1 MTGLATGNG
10 FPNVVVTGVAMT
22 TALAT
27 DAEGTWKR
35 LLDGQS
41 GIRKLEDP
49 FVEEYD
55 LPVRIGGHLLED
67 FDGEL
72 TRVELRRL
80 SYLQKMSTVIG
91 RRVWK
96 NAGAPEVDPKRLM
109 VSIGTGM
116 GSSEEML
123 FAYDGMRA
131 KGLRAVSPLVVQM
144 YMPNAAAAAVGLER
158 KAKAGVITPISAC
171 ASGSEGIA
179 HAWRNIVLG
188 EADIAICGGVETK
201 IEAVPIAGF
210 AQMRIVLSTTNDDP
224 AGACRPFDKDRNGFV
239 FGEGGALM
247 VIETEEH
254 AKARGANI
262 LARLMG
268 ASITSDGY
276 HIVAPDPNGEQA
288 GHAMTRAIQLAG
300 LQPTDIDHVNAHATG
315 TSVGDVAEGKAI
327 NNAMGGHKP
336 AVYAPKARAR
346 PLGRRGRCGRVD
358 PDRVRVARRCHPA
371 DAQPEEPGSG
381 DRPRRRR
388 RFAATRQLPTTRSTI
403 RSDSVGTTWRSPS
416 GSTERPDIRPLQ
428 EVSMTITAPE
438 TVGESL
444 DPRDPLL
451 RLSTFFDDG
460 SVELLHERDR
470 SGVLAAAGTVNGV
483 RTIAFCTDGTV
494 MGGAMGVE
502 GCAHIVNAYDT
513 AIEEQSPIVG
523 IWHSGGARLAE
534 GVKALHAVGLV
545 FEAMIRASGYVP
557 QISVVVG
564 FAAGGAAYGP
574 ALTDVIVMAPDEPGV
589 RHRPRHRAQCH
600 RRGRRHGV
608 ARRAGHPPQEVRRV
622 PHRRR
627 RRARRLRARPPA
639 GRIVLPAGPFRP
651 HQGRGG

>member
-1 MTGLATGNG
+1 MGGLATGNG
-10 FPNVVVTGVAMT
+10 FPNVVVTGIAMT

-27 DAEGTWKR
+27 SADDTWKK

-41 GIRKLEDP
+41 GIRRLEDP

-67 FDGEL
+67 FDQEL

-80 SYLQKMSTVIG
+80 SYLQKMSTVLG
-91 RRVWK
+91 RRVWE
-96 NAGAPEVDPKRLM
+96 NAGTPEVDPKRLM

-116 GSSEEML
+116 GSTEEL
-123 FAYDGMRA
+123 VFSYDGMRA
-131 KGLRAVSPLVVQM
+131 KGLRAVSPLAVQM

-158 KAKAGVITPISAC
+158 QARAGVVTPVSAC

-188 EADIAICGGVETK
+188 EADVAICGGVETK

-262 LARLMG
+262 LARVMG

-336 AVYAPKARAR
+336 AVYAPKAA
-346 PLGRRGRCGRVD
+346 LG
-358 PDRVRVARRCHPA
+358 H
-371 DAQPEEPGSG
+371 
-381 DRPRRRR
+381 
-388 RFAATRQLPTTRSTI
+388 
-403 RSDSVGTTWRSPS
+403 SVGAVGAVES
-416 GSTERPDIRPLQ
+416 IL
-428 EVSMTITAPE
+428 
-438 TVGESL
+438 TVLALRDGIIPPTLNLRNL
-444 DPRDPLL
+444 DPEIDLDVVAGEP
-451 RLSTFFDDG
+451 
-460 SVELLHERDR
+460 R
-470 SGVLAAAGTVNGV
+470 SGNYQYAINNSFGFGGHNVALAFGK
-483 RTIAFCTDGTV
+483 
-494 MGGAMGVE
+494 
-502 GCAHIVNAYDT
+502 Y
-513 AIEEQSPIVG
+513 
-523 IWHSGGARLAE
+523 
-534 GVKALHAVGLV
+534 
-545 FEAMIRASGYVP
+545 
-557 QISVVVG
+557 
-564 FAAGGAAYGP
+564 
-574 ALTDVIVMAPDEPGV
+574 
-589 RHRPRHRAQCH
+589 
-600 RRGRRHGV
+600 
-608 ARRAGHPPQEVRRV
+608 
-622 PHRRR
+622 
-627 RRARRLRARPPA
+627 
-639 GRIVLPAGPFRP
+639 
-651 HQGRGG
+651 